1 MLGSG
6 SSQAL
11 PPPPRRFDI
20 TMQEYAFDHLPVAPS
35 GRVVVQ
41 VHNAGSLPHQLVLVK
56 LPEDLPPL
64 AEQLRSDTRQ
74 AVDTLAN
81 LTDRPAGSRNTIAV
95 DLDPGRYGLVCF
107 LRDPDGL
114 QHHAK
119 GMSSEFRV
127 A

>member
-1 MLGSG
+1 M
-6 SSQAL
+6 
-11 PPPPRRFDI
+11 R
-20 TMQEYAFDHLPVAPS
+20 EYAFEHLPTAPS

-41 VHNAGSLPHQLVLVK
+41 VDNVGQRSHQMVLVK

-64 AEQLRSDTRQ
+64 AEQLRSETRQ
-74 AVDTLAN
+74 AVETLVN
-81 LTDRPAGSRNTIAV
+81 LLERPPGSRDLIAV
-95 DLDPGRYGLVCF
+95 DLDAGRYGLVCF
-107 LRDPDGL
+107 LLDPDGV

>member
-11 PPPPRRFDI
+11 PPPPSRFDVS
-20 TMQEYAFDHLPVAPS
+20 MGDYSFSHLAAAPS

-41 VHNAGSLPHQLVLVK
+41 LDNTGSRPHQLVLVK
-56 LPEDLPPL
+56 LPEELPPL

-74 AVDTLAN
+74 AVETIAN
-81 LTDRPAGSRNTIAV
+81 LTDRPAGSRNAIAV
-95 DLDPGRYGLVCF
+95 DLEPGRYGLVCF